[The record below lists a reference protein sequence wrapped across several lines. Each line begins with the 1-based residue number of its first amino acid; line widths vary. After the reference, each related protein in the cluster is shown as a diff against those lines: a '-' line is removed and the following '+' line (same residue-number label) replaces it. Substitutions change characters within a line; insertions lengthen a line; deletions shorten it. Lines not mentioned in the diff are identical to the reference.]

1 MVVYAFV
8 TFSTPPHG
16 KAMVVSL
23 LTKKYYFFCR
33 YTMRYRALVSQLLCL
48 ASKRLDTL
56 THLSEEI
63 GLGAVVSKL
72 SHYK

>member
-1 MVVYAFV
+1 MPLLHY
-8 TFSTPPHG
+8 STPPHG

-23 LTKKYYFFCR
+23 LKKNPTFFCR
-33 YTMRYRALVSQLLCL
+33 YNMCFTALVSQLLCL

-72 SHYK
+72 SH